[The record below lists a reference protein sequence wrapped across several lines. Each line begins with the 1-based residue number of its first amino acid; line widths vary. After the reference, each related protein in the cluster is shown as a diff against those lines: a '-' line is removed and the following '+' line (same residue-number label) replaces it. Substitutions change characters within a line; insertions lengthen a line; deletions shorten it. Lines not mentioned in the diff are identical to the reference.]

1 MVLSANPVNENYV
14 AVDFDPFAEGE
25 LVNTAAATES
35 NGKFGP
41 RCKWGMRLTVP
52 ITNPKP

>member
-25 LVNTAAATES
+25 LVNTA
-35 NGKFGP
+35 
-41 RCKWGMRLTVP
+41 RCH
-52 ITNPKP
+52 